1 MADLPIADRVD
12 VVLDEPP
19 ADAAERLEA
28 ALALDGDDRRA
39 AAGDVVADHPTFLL
53 GWAALAALGREPIER
68 YAYARVGYHRGLDA
82 IRGKGWGGSG
92 KVRWVHPTNRG
103 FLRCLAALRDTAAEI
118 GETEEVTRIDEF
130 LSFLDADWDDANLT
144 A

>member
-1 MADLPIADRVD
+1 VPDLPLADRVD

-19 ADAAERLEA
+19 ADAVERMEA
-28 ALALDGDDRRA
+28 ALALEGDERRTA
-39 AAGDVVADHPTFLL
+39 IGEVVADHPTLLL
-53 GWAALAALGREPIER
+53 GWAGLAALGREPIER

-92 KVRWVHPTNRG
+92 KVRWAHPTNRG
-103 FLRCLAALRDTAAEI
+103 FLRCLAALRDAAAEI
-118 GETEEVTRIDEF
+118 GEVDEVTRIEEF
-130 LSFLDADWDDANLT
+130 LTFLDADWSDENLT